1 MIYTI
6 TPQSST
12 AFGAAITIDNT
23 GTTAWT
29 SWTLQW
35 IFANGQTIQSLW
47 NGVETQSGALV
58 TVTNESY
65 NGSVAAG
72 GSVTGIGFNGNIVGG
87 NAAPTAFEVNG
98 NLCGASSGNPPLAPT
113 GLTATS
119 GNQQIS
125 LAWTGSLAA
134 TAYQVKRS
142 TTNGGPY
149 TTVGTPTT
157 TSFTDTGLTN
167 GTIYYYVVSAVNS
180 AGASANSNQVFDE
193 PGAVA
198 PNVTV
203 IVNPAQ
209 TQAISPYIYGID
221 GNTNASIPNV
231 PAVTV
236 FRMGGNRWTAYN
248 WTTNASNAGSDY

>member
-1 MIYTI
+1 M
-6 TPQSST
+6 
-12 AFGAAITIDNT
+12 
-23 GTTAWT
+23 
-29 SWTLQW
+29 
-35 IFANGQTIQSLW
+35 
-47 NGVETQSGALV
+47 
-58 TVTNESY
+58 
-65 NGSVAAG
+65 
-72 GSVTGIGFNGNIVGG
+72 
-87 NAAPTAFEVNG
+87 
-98 NLCGASSGNPPLAPT
+98 
-113 GLTATS
+113 
-119 GNQQIS
+119 
-125 LAWTGSLAA
+125 
-134 TAYQVKRS
+134 KRS

-180 AGASANSNQVFDE
+180 AGAGANSNQVFDE

-198 PNVTV
+198 PNVTI

-231 PAVTV
+231 PAVTI

-248 WTTNASNAGSDY
+248 WTTNASNAGSDYLLRERQFPELQHDSRICRVSVDQCQHCRGTSHPLHDADARAGIGG